1 MKTLYEVLNNTSNET
16 LDEKKSYPWD
26 DIALAISDNDLK
38 NILEGYPKY
47 ANKVYPNLKIFYDP
61 SYISPE
67 LTELKKEGIII
78 KEEQLPDNIIL
89 SKNINKLKDTFKK
102 SIYEYAN
109 ESIRDVI
116 DYSKISQFS
125 EENIDK
131 FIDKYILEYFIN
143 YFNLSFINK
152 DKQSDE
158 YIICDIDGVN
168 IFYFEYIYNVY
179 KFGSTNSISNI
190 KNNDPV
196 SKEHLIEYCKQ
207 ATEFVS
213 KSSHKDTKI
222 YLYSGYF
229 DDL

>member
-1 MKTLYEVLNNTSNET
+1 MKTLFEALNANYN
-16 LDEKKSYPWD
+16 WD

-61 SYISPE
+61 SYISPK

-116 DYSKISQFS
+116 DYSKISHLDKDI
-125 EENIDK
+125 IDK
-131 FIDKYILEYFIN
+131 SIPEYISEYFIN
-143 YFNLSFINK
+143 YFGLIFLNK
-152 DKQSDE
+152 ERRSHE
-158 YIICDIDGVN
+158 YILGYIDGVN

-196 SKEHLIEYCKQ
+196 SKEHLIEYGKQ

-213 KSSHKDTKI
+213 KSSHKDAKI

-229 DDL
+229 DYL